1 MPAGC
6 PDAGLPTTG
15 FPRKSDVRGKQGGQD
30 EMIPTRTNSFTTTS
44 SLHHPLVSATMNAI
58 PAEPATPPPQP
69 PGSDRPR
76 LALLL
81 RRAWYGL
88 NQTFRRRIAGM
99 GVTPDQFTILRW
111 LGEHPEGLTQ
121 RVLADLMASDPNTIT
136 AILTRMQKA
145 GLIERRA
152 HADDAR
158 CNLIVLK
165 DKGRTVHA
173 KLQPLASR
181 LQEQL
186 LAAVPPAKQ
195 AEFLAQLES
204 VCTAL
209 DADDAAQPA
218 RKARRK
224 T

>member
-1 MPAGC
+1 MN
-6 PDAGLPTTG
+6 TT
-15 FPRKSDVRGKQGGQD
+15 P
-30 EMIPTRTNSFTTTS
+30 S
-44 SLHHPLVSATMNAI
+44 SPV
-58 PAEPATPPPQP
+58 TPPSSPH
-69 PGSDRPR
+69 GSNRPR

-88 NQTFRRRIAGM
+88 NQTFRRRIAGL

-145 GLIERRA
+145 GLVERRA
-152 HADDAR
+152 HADDRR

-165 DKGRTVHA
+165 DKGRTLHT
-173 KLQPLASR
+173 KLQPLASG

-186 LAAVPPAKQ
+186 LAAVPVAKQ
-195 AEFLAQLES
+195 AEFLKQLES
-204 VCTAL
+204 VCAAL
-209 DADDAAQPA
+209 DADDAAQPP
-218 RKARRK
+218 RTGRRK
-224 T
+224 Q

>member
-1 MPAGC
+1 
-6 PDAGLPTTG
+6 
-15 FPRKSDVRGKQGGQD
+15 
-30 EMIPTRTNSFTTTS
+30 
-44 SLHHPLVSATMNAI
+44 
-58 PAEPATPPPQP
+58 
-69 PGSDRPR
+69 
-76 LALLL
+76 LL

-152 HADDAR
+152 HAQDAR

-173 KLQPLASR
+173 KLQPLASD

-186 LAAVPPAKQ
+186 LAAVPVSKQ
-195 AEFLAQLES
+195 AEFLKQLES
-204 VCTAL
+204 VCAAL
-209 DADDAAQPA
+209 DADDAAQPV

-224 T
+224 A

>member
-1 MPAGC
+1 
-6 PDAGLPTTG
+6 
-15 FPRKSDVRGKQGGQD
+15 
-30 EMIPTRTNSFTTTS
+30 
-44 SLHHPLVSATMNAI
+44 MNA
-58 PAEPATPPPQP
+58 TPSSPGTP
-69 PGSDRPR
+69 PGSERPR

-88 NQTFRRRIAGM
+88 NQTFRRQIAGV

-145 GLIERRA
+145 GLLERRA

-158 CNLIVLK
+158 CNLIMLK
-165 DKGRTVHA
+165 DKGRALHA
-173 KLQPLASR
+173 KIQPLASG

-186 LAAVPPAKQ
+186 LAAVPVAKQ
-195 AEFLAQLES
+195 AEFLKQLES
-204 VCTAL
+204 VCAAL

-218 RKARRK
+218 RKGRRK
-224 T
+224 Q

>member
-1 MPAGC
+1 MS
-6 PDAGLPTTG
+6 TT
-15 FPRKSDVRGKQGGQD
+15 PSPSV
-30 EMIPTRTNSFTTTS
+30 T
-44 SLHHPLVSATMNAI
+44 
-58 PAEPATPPPQP
+58 P

-121 RVLADLMASDPNTIT
+121 RALADLMASDPNTIT

-152 HADDAR
+152 HAQDAR

-165 DKGRTVHA
+165 DKGRSVHA
-173 KLQPLASR
+173 KLQPLASD

-186 LAAVPPAKQ
+186 LAAVPVAKQ
-195 AEFLAQLES
+195 AEFLKQLES
-204 VCTAL
+204 VCAAL
-209 DADDAAQPA
+209 DAEDAAQPTRKGR
-218 RKARRK
+218 RKA
-224 T
+224 

>member
-1 MPAGC
+1 M
-6 PDAGLPTTG
+6 
-15 FPRKSDVRGKQGGQD
+15 
-30 EMIPTRTNSFTTTS
+30 
-44 SLHHPLVSATMNAI
+44 SAT
-58 PAEPATPPPQP
+58 PSPSVTPP
-69 PGSDRPR
+69 GDHRPR

-111 LGEHPEGLTQ
+111 LGEHPDGLTQ

-145 GLIERRA
+145 GLIERRP

-173 KLQPLASR
+173 KLQPLASG

-186 LAAVPPAKQ
+186 LAAVPVAKQ
-195 AEFLAQLES
+195 AEFLTQLES

-218 RKARRK
+218 RKGRRK
-224 T
+224 A

>member
-1 MPAGC
+1 
-6 PDAGLPTTG
+6 
-15 FPRKSDVRGKQGGQD
+15 
-30 EMIPTRTNSFTTTS
+30 
-44 SLHHPLVSATMNAI
+44 MNA
-58 PAEPATPPPQP
+58 TPSSPVTP

-88 NQTFRRRIAGM
+88 NQTFRRRIAGA

-145 GLIERRA
+145 GLLERRA

-158 CNLIVLK
+158 CNLIMLK
-165 DKGRTVHA
+165 DKGRALHA
-173 KLQPLASR
+173 KIQPLASG

-186 LAAVPPAKQ
+186 LAAVPVAKQ
-195 AEFLAQLES
+195 AEFLKQLES
-204 VCTAL
+204 VCAAL
-209 DADDAAQPA
+209 DADDAAQPT

-224 T
+224 Q

>member
-1 MPAGC
+1 MP
-6 PDAGLPTTG
+6 T
-15 FPRKSDVRGKQGGQD
+15 
-30 EMIPTRTNSFTTTS
+30 
-44 SLHHPLVSATMNAI
+44 
-58 PAEPATPPPQP
+58 TPPPAVTP
-69 PGSDRPR
+69 APDRPR

-121 RVLADLMASDPNTIT
+121 RALADLMASDANTIT

-145 GLIERRA
+145 GLIERRP

-165 DKGRTVHA
+165 DKGRSVHA
-173 KLQPLASR
+173 KLQPLASG

-186 LAAVPPAKQ
+186 LAAVPVTKQ
-195 AEFLAQLES
+195 AEFLKHLES
-204 VCTAL
+204 VCAAL
-209 DADDAAQPA
+209 DADEAAQAP
-218 RKARRK
+218 RRGRR
-224 T
+224 TR

>member
-1 MPAGC
+1 M
-6 PDAGLPTTG
+6 
-15 FPRKSDVRGKQGGQD
+15 S
-30 EMIPTRTNSFTTTS
+30 
-44 SLHHPLVSATMNAI
+44 
-58 PAEPATPPPQP
+58 TPPP
-69 PGSDRPR
+69 SIAASTNDRPR

-88 NQTFRRRIAGM
+88 NQTFRRRIAGT

-111 LGEHPEGLTQ
+111 LGEHPEGMTQ
-121 RVLADLMASDPNTIT
+121 RALADLMASDPNTIT

-145 GLIERRA
+145 GLIERRP

-165 DKGRTVHA
+165 DKGRTLHA
-173 KLQPLASR
+173 KLQPLASD

-186 LAAVPPAKQ
+186 LAAVPVAKQ
-195 AEFLAQLES
+195 AEFLKQLES

-209 DADDAAQPA
+209 DAEDAAQPPRKGR
-218 RKARRK
+218 RKA
-224 T
+224 

>member
-1 MPAGC
+1 
-6 PDAGLPTTG
+6 
-15 FPRKSDVRGKQGGQD
+15 
-30 EMIPTRTNSFTTTS
+30 
-44 SLHHPLVSATMNAI
+44 MNAT
-58 PAEPATPPPQP
+58 PSSPVTPPAA
-69 PGSDRPR
+69 DRPR

-88 NQTFRRRIAGM
+88 NQTFRRQIAGA

-145 GLIERRA
+145 GLLERRA

-158 CNLIVLK
+158 CNLIMLK
-165 DKGRTVHA
+165 DKGRALHA
-173 KLQPLASR
+173 KIQPLASG

-186 LAAVPPAKQ
+186 LAAVPVTKQ
-195 AEFLAQLES
+195 AEFLKQLES
-204 VCTAL
+204 VCAAL
-209 DADDAAQPA
+209 DAEEQA
-218 RKARRK
+218 RPMRNTRRAK

>member
-1 MPAGC
+1 
-6 PDAGLPTTG
+6 
-15 FPRKSDVRGKQGGQD
+15 
-30 EMIPTRTNSFTTTS
+30 
-44 SLHHPLVSATMNAI
+44 MNAL
-58 PAEPATPPPQP
+58 PPPPVTPPGQ
-69 PGSDRPR
+69 DRPR

-111 LGEHPEGLTQ
+111 LGEHPDGLTQ
-121 RVLADLMASDPNTIT
+121 RALADLMASDPNTIT

-145 GLIERRA
+145 GLVERRA

-165 DKGRTVHA
+165 DKGRSLHA
-173 KLQPLASR
+173 KIQPLASS

-186 LAAVPPAKQ
+186 LAAVPVAKQ
-195 AEFLAQLES
+195 AEFLKQLES
-204 VCTAL
+204 VCAAL
-209 DADDAAQPA
+209 DAEEAAQPA
-218 RKARRK
+218 RKGRK
-224 T
+224 KA

>member
-1 MPAGC
+1 M
-6 PDAGLPTTG
+6 
-15 FPRKSDVRGKQGGQD
+15 
-30 EMIPTRTNSFTTTS
+30 
-44 SLHHPLVSATMNAI
+44 SAT
-58 PAEPATPPPQP
+58 PSSPVTPP
-69 PGSDRPR
+69 GNDRPR

-121 RVLADLMASDPNTIT
+121 RVLADLMASDPNSIK

-152 HADDAR
+152 HANDAR

-165 DKGRTVHA
+165 DKGRTVHT
-173 KLQPLASR
+173 KLQPLASD

-186 LAAVPPAKQ
+186 LAAVPVAKQ
-195 AEFLAQLES
+195 AEFLKQLES
-204 VCTAL
+204 VCAAL
-209 DADDAAQPA
+209 DAEDAAQPA
-218 RKARRK
+218 RKGRRK
-224 T
+224 A